1 MTDENAKYIAEVYA
15 DNLNR
20 ANRIGISDEAKPMV
34 SVCLTLWDMI
44 KGTELEQKKAEIAK
58 KLKRL
63 TREILVGAVGEEI

>member
-63 TREILVGAVGEEI
+63 TREILVDAVGEEI